1 MAPDSA
7 WLAYIAQTS
16 KLWFS
21 YLTLRKIAGRG
32 FVRER
37 FVGEMSAEALDRNVG
52 LIRIDWLAPWRRSL
66 GE

>member
-21 YLTLRKIAGRG
+21 YLTLRKISGRG
-32 FVRER
+32 FVRE
-37 FVGEMSAEALDRNVG
+37 
-52 LIRIDWLAPWRRSL
+52 
-66 GE
+66 